1 MVSMFYLYC
10 MDVIKKHK
18 VIDGHKFCRKCDN
31 LLPVD
36 NFRPHLKIKS
46 GYSSWCYKCENSYI
60 KKPPSNKKIYI
71 KKLPSSEVVDGHKMC
86 LKCNE
91 LLPVDKFKKNT
102 TVKSGLHTYC
112 LSCCVI
118 PKKVREPKPI
128 KVKPIREPKPIK
140 VKEPKPIKVK
150 EPKPIKVKEPKPI
163 KVKEPKIKVQNI
175 IDGHKVCNK
184 CNELKPF
191 DDFYKRKDNILRLD
205 CKICCGIRNKKNKE
219 LRPKDGRHNEYQ
231 KQWKK
236 NKREKDRVIREG
248 NKLIKKQEK
257 EKEVELLKI
266 QKETNRL
273 EKIRMIEEER
283 LEKIRIREE
292 YLKSDEYINR
302 HKVCNKCNELKP
314 FDDFHKRV
322 NGSTLPD
329 CKKCYNLRKTE
340 QKKIRM
346 ETDDEYREKTR
357 LSSMNKWNRRMST
370 DPLYRFRKLLS
381 NNIRKCFKSGGYS
394 KTSRA
399 HEILGAE
406 WSVIKEYFE
415 SKFTE
420 GMSWEN
426 YGEWHIDHILP
437 ISTATCEEDVIRLN
451 HYTNLQPLWEED
463 NLRKSNKMTV
473 EGYLKEKFPY
483 GIVSK
488 TL

>member
-1 MVSMFYLYC
+1 MV
-10 MDVIKKHK
+10 
-18 VIDGHKFCRKCDN
+18 
-31 LLPVD
+31 
-36 NFRPHLKIKS
+36 
-46 GYSSWCYKCENSYI
+46 E
-60 KKPPSNKKIYI
+60 
-71 KKLPSSEVVDGHKMC
+71 
-86 LKCNE
+86 
-91 LLPVDKFKKNT
+91 
-102 TVKSGLHTYC
+102 
-112 LSCCVI
+112 
-118 PKKVREPKPI
+118 
-128 KVKPIREPKPIK
+128 
-140 VKEPKPIKVK
+140 
-150 EPKPIKVKEPKPI
+150 
-163 KVKEPKIKVQNI
+163 
-175 IDGHKVCNK
+175 
-184 CNELKPF
+184 
-191 DDFYKRKDNILRLD
+191 
-205 CKICCGIRNKKNKE
+205 
-219 LRPKDGRHNEYQ
+219 
-231 KQWKK
+231 
-236 NKREKDRVIREG
+236 EK
-248 NKLIKKQEK
+248 
-257 EKEVELLKI
+257 
-266 QKETNRL
+266 
-273 EKIRMIEEER
+273 R
-283 LEKIRIREE
+283 LEKIRIIEEGKLEQIRIKDE

-314 FDDFHKRV
+314 FDDFHKGV

-406 WSVIKEYFE
+406 WLVIKEYFE

-426 YGEWHIDHILP
+426 YGEWQIDHILP
-437 ISTATCEEDVIRLN
+437 ISTATCEEDIIRLN
-451 HYTNLQPLWEED
+451 HYTNLQPLWKED

>member
-18 VIDGHKFCRKCDN
+18 VIDGCKFCRKCDN

-36 NFRPHLKIKS
+36 NFRPRLKLKS
-46 GYSSWCYKCENSYI
+46 GYSSWCYKCENSYV

-71 KKLPSSEVVDGHKMC
+71 KKLPSSEVVNGHKMC
-86 LKCNE
+86 LKCNQ

-118 PKKVREPKPI
+118 PKKV
-128 KVKPIREPKPIK
+128 
-140 VKEPKPIKVK
+140 KEPKPIKVK
-150 EPKPIKVKEPKPI
+150 EPKPIKVKPIREPKLI

-184 CNELKPF
+184 CNELKSF
-191 DDFYKRKDNILRLD
+191 DDYYKSKGNSLMSY
-205 CKICCGIRNKKNKE
+205 CKTCKSIINKKNNE
-219 LRPKDGRHNEYQ
+219 LRPKDESRKESQ
-231 KQWKK
+231 RKWKK

-266 QKETNRL
+266 QKETIRL
-273 EKIRMIEEER
+273 EKKETKR
-283 LEKIRIREE
+283 LEKIRIIEEGKLEQIRIKDE
-292 YLKSDEYINR
+292 YLKSDEY
-302 HKVCNKCNELKP
+302 KEVLE
-314 FDDFHKRV
+314 
-322 NGSTLPD
+322 
-329 CKKCYNLRKTE
+329 LRK
-340 QKKIRM
+340 
-346 ETDDEYREKTR
+346 EKER
-357 LSSMNKWNRRMST
+357 LSSKNRWNRRMLT

-406 WSVIKEYFE
+406 WLVIKEYFE

-426 YGEWHIDHILP
+426 YGKWHIDHILP

-483 GIVSK
+483 GIASK